1 MPQGL
6 PFHLKDYI
14 ELVDLIGRAIRE
26 YKRRFIDNQLPPILD
41 RLNTKRFCINIY
53 RKNLIA

>member
-14 ELVDLIGRAIRE
+14 ELLDLTGRAIRE
-26 YKRRFIDNQLPPILD
+26 NKRGYIDDQLPPHS
-41 RLNTKRFCINIY
+41 RPT
-53 RKNLIA
+53 